1 MFSTFYKVSTDNLKL
16 YKKYLN
22 ITNPFHFN
30 TNNLPGAIYATTA
43 FHFWT
48 QSSLVLLKMGNE
60 FFNEL

>member
-22 ITNPFHFN
+22 ITNPFHLN

-48 QSSLVLLKMGNE
+48 LLFSLIENGQDV